1 MISETCCGTV
11 EAQEAFGVSRGGVI
25 DPVRAAS
32 ETIDRRLAE
41 DAPPVSHL

>member
-11 EAQEAFGVSRGGVI
+11 EAQEAFGVSRGVI
-25 DPVRAAS
+25 DLVRAAS